1 MFSLLAC
8 LSVVKISI
16 AQQFNFAEMKA
27 YGLCLGHLL
36 YIKGILYIIHHIG
49 SLLLYY
55 QHNVL
60 FFFLMHNLGISSK
73 YRLSCWHFF
82 KIIF

>member
-1 MFSLLAC
+1 MFSLLAY
-8 LSVVKISI
+8 LSVVKILLSNLI
-16 AQQFNFAEMKA
+16 LLKVKA

-73 YRLSCWHFF
+73 YQLSCLHFF